1 MNKHKSLGSG
11 GTKRQCQA
19 GMWAA
24 QLQRS
29 LSLGQGQSLNISEP
43 PLPCVKNGDVRDFS
57 GGPVVQ
63 TLSLQCRRHRFNPW
77 SGN

>member
-19 GMWAA
+19 GVWAA

-43 PLPCVKNGDVRDFS
+43 PVQEAQVQSLVRELKSHTAVWHGQKNFFRKKKTGLIV
-57 GGPVVQ
+57 
-63 TLSLQCRRHRFNPW
+63 
-77 SGN
+77 